1 MPWQAR
7 AVMDVKQEFVDLA
20 RQEGANRRELC
31 RRFGISP
38 STGYALLV
46 RHASEGRA
54 ALVPR
59 SRRPHASPTRTQPPL
74 EHAVLALRREHP
86 AWGGRKI
93 ARRLRDQGYAE
104 VPAPSTVT
112 SILHRHGLITPE
124 ASYAAQPWKRFE
136 HEAPNALW
144 QIDFK
149 GDFATAS
156 ARCHPLT
163 VLDDHSRY
171 SLALQACPS
180 VSTQHVQPH
189 LQQVFERYGLPA
201 RINADNGAPWG
212 SPRLAGQTLSALEV
226 WLIRL
231 GISVSHSAP
240 YHPQTNGK
248 IERFHRSLKAE
259 LLNARTY
266 LDLPHAQRAFE
277 GWRALYNHERPHD
290 ALGLNTPASR
300 YRVSPR
306 TYPSSLPA
314 VQYLAGDVVRTVSW
328 NGEVRLNGHRLRVS
342 NALLKLPIAFRA
354 DPAHDGCFDVYFCHH
369 RFMHV
374 DLRALSDQP

>member
-1 MPWQAR
+1 M
-7 AVMDVKQEFVDLA
+7 
-20 RQEGANRRELC
+20 
-31 RRFGISP
+31 
-38 STGYALLV
+38 
-46 RHASEGRA
+46 
-54 ALVPR
+54 
-59 SRRPHASPTRTQPPL
+59 
-74 EHAVLALRREHP
+74 
-86 AWGGRKI
+86 
-93 ARRLRDQGYAE
+93 
-104 VPAPSTVT
+104 
-112 SILHRHGLITPE
+112 
-124 ASYAAQPWKRFE
+124 
-136 HEAPNALW
+136 
-144 QIDFK
+144 
-149 GDFATAS
+149 
-156 ARCHPLT
+156 
-163 VLDDHSRY
+163 LDDHSRY
-171 SLALQACPS
+171 SLALQAFPS

-189 LQQVFERYGLPA
+189 LQHVFERYGLPA

-212 SPRLAGQTLSALEV
+212 SPRLAGQALSALEV

-259 LLNARTY
+259 VLNARTY

-277 GWRALYNHERPHD
+277 RWRAQYNHERPHD

-306 TYPSSLPA
+306 TYPSSLPV
-314 VQYLAGDVVRTVSW
+314 VQYLPGDVVRTVSW